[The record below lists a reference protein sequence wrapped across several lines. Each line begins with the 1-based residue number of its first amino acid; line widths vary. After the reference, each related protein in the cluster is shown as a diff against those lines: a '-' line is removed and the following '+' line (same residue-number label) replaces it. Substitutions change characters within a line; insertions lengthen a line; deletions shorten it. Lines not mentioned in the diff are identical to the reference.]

1 LVLRK
6 AYYFWLL
13 SKTFKLLK
21 SITSFPEITVFGISG
36 GLGISISVGFLL
48 EIISCFISEVLD
60 GFSNFTV

>member
-1 LVLRK
+1 
-6 AYYFWLL
+6 LL

-48 EIISCFISEVLD
+48 EIISCFISEILD